1 MAFLN
6 KEQVERYASV
16 AHLDLS
22 GMTWQQKQKVIS
34 EHMRRNDIKDPMA
47 FILESASD
55 PEGFDTLSKITNR
68 PDNKD
73 AEIARLKAELEQA
86 KADVPVPQV
95 PVVFERGRNV
105 PTPTIEDYENAVLIA
120 SPEQRPQ
127 VNQRAKWYENI
138 GTQKNTKD
146 VSLGVGKDSPFHGKE
161 SGVRNAT
168 YMVEDTGRPLQAQS
182 TMPKYS
188 AMLTYRPTKDLVAK
202 ATYEN
207 HEGYLW
213 QHQRLPNV
221 VDLLKK
227 MGAYEEFK
235 DEWNKEIG
243 RKFYLG
249 GLICCNISFTDYM
262 IEKIQKELRKRGDD

>member
-16 AHLDLS
+16 AHIDLN

-34 EHMRRNDIKDPMA
+34 EHMRQNGIKDPDD
-47 FILESASD
+47 IIGSHGTSHTEPSTD
-55 PEGFDTLSKITNR
+55 DR
-68 PDNKD
+68 D
-73 AEIARLKAELEQA
+73 AEIARLRAELEQA
-86 KADVPVPQV
+86 KAEQPVPQV
-95 PVVFERGRNV
+95 PVIFDRGRNV
-105 PTPTIEDYENAVLIA
+105 PEPTIEDYENAVLIA

-146 VSLGVGKDSPFHGKE
+146 VSLGVGKDSPFSGKE

-188 AMLTYRPTKDLVAK
+188 VMLTYRPTRDLVAK

-235 DEWNKEIG
+235 GEWNKEIG

-249 GLICCNISFTDYM
+249 GLICCDISFTDYM
-262 IEKIQKELRKRGDD
+262 IKKIQKELRRRGDD

>member
-6 KEQVERYASV
+6 KEQVERFAEI
-16 AHLDLS
+16 AGLDIGDL
-22 GMTWQQKQKVIS
+22 TWQSKQRVIS
-34 EHMRRNDIKDPMA
+34 EYMRSNGIKDPIA
-47 FILESASD
+47 FI
-55 PEGFDTLSKITNR
+55 EGREHNATDSEDDR
-68 PDNKD
+68 D
-73 AEIARLKAELEQA
+73 AEIARLRAELEQA
-86 KADVPVPQV
+86 KAEQPVPQV
-95 PVVFERGRNV
+95 PVIFDRGRNV
-105 PTPTIEDYENAVLIA
+105 PEPTIEDYENAVLIA

-146 VSLGVGKDSPFHGKE
+146 VSLGVGKDSPFSGKE

-188 AMLTYRPTKDLVAK
+188 VMLTYRPTRDLVAK

-235 DEWNKEIG
+235 GEWNREIG

-249 GLICCNISFTDYM
+249 GLICCDISFTDYM
-262 IEKIQKELRKRGDD
+262 IKKIQKELRRRGDD